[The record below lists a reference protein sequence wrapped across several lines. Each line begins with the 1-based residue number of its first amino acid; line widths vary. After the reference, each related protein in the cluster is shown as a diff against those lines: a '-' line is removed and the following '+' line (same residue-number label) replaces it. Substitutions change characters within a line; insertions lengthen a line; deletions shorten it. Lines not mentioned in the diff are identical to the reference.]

1 MSLTANRDYKKVTGQ
16 LEDDFIRIN
25 ETFEKIDADV
35 HELHEKVNRDT
46 REAKDELRAEQQ
58 ESMAMLGNLSLYA
71 LERTQKIKIGVEI

>member
-35 HELHEKVNRDT
+35 HELHEKIEENNNQT
-46 REAKDELRAEQQ
+46 RDELRAEQK
-58 ESMAMLGNLSLYA
+58 ESVAMLGNLSLYA